1 MFPLKNKIIPVSLL
15 AAAILLA
22 PAVELYA
29 QKNKGTGGNTQRQT
43 SAAPAKKGTTGSAK
57 KGTAP
62 KESVNEVKR
71 QQGAVQKEIA
81 TTKAQIKENE
91 QAVKKGLADL
101 NTLQGEIAEGKKKL
115 DNASRQVKEL
125 SQKIVTV
132 EQNITREEGEL
143 KKLREEYLKA
153 VKKMRVKRKSASAL
167 SFLFSSKS
175 FSEAMRRMRYLRE
188 FSGWRE
194 KQSEKIGEKVSQL
207 KSQKA
212 LLAKTKTDKDAALRE
227 ESKLNAQLQSQYK
240 QQDAMVVQLK
250 ANGDALRNY
259 LAQKQ
264 AEANALKSKVSALIA
279 EEQRKAEEQRRAREE
294 AARKAEQARQE
305 QLAREEA
312 ARKAAE
318 AKAQR
323 EREIAAAEAK
333 AKEKALA
340 DAEAKKKAAA
350 EAEAKRKAEAESKK
364 KAASA
369 KEKPKKEAPAKKET
383 PKKEEP
389 KKEPKKETKEEK
401 SGGSKYA
408 EARKRRPRGQKDQV
422 MDKNKSNTPEKPLPA
437 VSKGEN
443 VNKPSEQGKKNNDK
457 AASGF
462 ADMKGSLP
470 RPVSGAFR
478 ITSRFG
484 RHSLPD
490 LPNVMYD
497 NPGIDAEVSAGAS
510 AQAVYGG
517 KVSGVYVVPGY
528 YTVVIVNHGNY
539 YTVYGN
545 IQNAAV
551 KVGDNVKQGQ
561 NLGKLAPSD
570 DDTSHSSIH
579 FEVWHNRDKM
589 NPSDWI
595 R

>member
-1 MFPLKNKIIPVSLL
+1 MFPLINKRTAVALLVSAVL
-15 AAAILLA
+15 AS
-22 PAVELYA
+22 PAVEIYA
-29 QKNKGTGGNTQRQT
+29 QKNKGKKAQT
-43 SAAPAKKGTTGSAK
+43 AAGKSSSAAVK
-57 KGTAP
+57 

-81 TTKAQIKENE
+81 STRAQIKENE

-101 NTLQGEIAEGKKKL
+101 NVLQGEIAEGKKKL
-115 DNASRQVKEL
+115 EDASRQVKDL
-125 SQKIVTV
+125 SEKITTV
-132 EQNITREEGEL
+132 ERDISKEEAEL

-153 VKKMRVKRKSASAL
+153 VKKMRVKRKSASTL
-167 SFLFSSKS
+167 SFIFSSNS

-194 KQSEKIGEKVSQL
+194 KQSDKIGAKVANL
-207 KSQKA
+207 KSQRE
-212 LLAKTKTDKDAALRE
+212 LLAKTKSEKNVALQE
-227 ESKLNAQLQSQYK
+227 ESKLHAKLQTQYK
-240 QQDAMVVQLK
+240 EQDAMVVKLK
-250 ANGDALRNY
+250 ANGDALRKY

-264 AEANALKSKVSALIA
+264 SEANALKGRVAALIA
-279 EEQRKAEEQRRAREE
+279 EEQRRAEEQRKAREE
-294 AARKAEQARQE
+294 AARKAEQQRKE

-333 AKEKALA
+333 AKEKAKA
-340 DAEAKKKAAA
+340 DAEAKKKA
-350 EAEAKRKAEAESKK
+350 EAEKK
-364 KAASA
+364 KAAAA
-369 KEKPKKEAPAKKET
+369 KEKQKSDNAKKKDS
-383 PKKEEP
+383 PKKEES
-389 KKEPKKETKEEK
+389 KKETKNKEEN
-401 SGGSKYA
+401 SGSSKYA
-408 EARKRRPRGQKDQV
+408 EARKRRPRGQKEQAT
-422 MDKNKSNTPEKPLPA
+422 DKNKTPEKPLPS

-443 VNKPSEQGKKNNDK
+443 VNKPAEGGKKNNEP

-462 ADMKGSLP
+462 AQMKGSLP
-470 RPVSGAFR
+470 RPVAGAFR

-528 YTVVIVNHGNY
+528 STVVIVNHGNY

-545 IQNAAV
+545 IQNAVV
-551 KVGDNVKQGQ
+551 KVGESVKQGQ

-589 NPSDWI
+589 NPSEWI